1 MVQATINRIRRSSR
15 KTSRKPSQLEPR
27 SSDGAPIE
35 KGMRR
40 IEAESAADARNEAE
54 FMAKAAPIPTKAK
67 MAPPSAGPTS
77 LPTLE
82 AADIRPFAHPS
93 SPSPTR
99 LGTAALA
106 ARPYGNPRTDPTNAI
121 AMTAP
126 GSRIQINAH
135 QQAAEPRSDA
145 IITRR
150 LS

>member
-1 MVQATINRIRRSSR
+1 MVQATINRIRRPSR

-77 LPTLE
+77 RGSQASHRSADAE
-82 AADIRPFAHPS
+82 SASVAAS
-93 SPSPTR
+93 
-99 LGTAALA
+99 
-106 ARPYGNPRTDPTNAI
+106 
-121 AMTAP
+121 
-126 GSRIQINAH
+126 
-135 QQAAEPRSDA
+135 AEPIDGALWRAIRADA
-145 IITRR
+145 C
-150 LS
+150 